1 MKLLSRIAGKAALII
16 DRPPEWPAADIKEVA
31 REDGMPIWK
40 PSWKVIVLFVAVAAI
55 VAAGFYFVPRAL
67 PGERE
72 AKVLAFYEEDSQ
84 DI

>member
-1 MKLLSRIAGKAALII
+1 
-16 DRPPEWPAADIKEVA
+16 
-31 REDGMPIWK
+31 MPIWK